1 MSLDVKPIDIEVA
14 IPEGDGDAT
23 VSDDEWDFFRD
34 MNHIKSSLNLP
45 TRSPRKL
52 NLIGEMTRE
61 SDSPEE
67 LLTFQGK
74 PKQFKSHKSSSRK
87 SKQTNLRKGRHKEIA
102 RLYGRLAYK
111 YNFEERYEPFE
122 FQAVPIEQ
130 FIGFNHW
137 Q

>member
-1 MSLDVKPIDIEVA
+1 MRLDVKPIDIEVA

-52 NLIGEMTRE
+52 NLIGKMTPE
-61 SDSPEE
+61 SNSREE

-74 PKQFKSHKSSSRK
+74 PKQFKSHKSSSQGK
-87 SKQTNLRKGRHKEIA
+87 SKQTKLPKGRHKEIA
-102 RLYGRLAYK
+102 KLYGRLAYK
-111 YNFEERYEPFE
+111 YNFEERYVLFE
-122 FQAVPIEQ
+122 L
-130 FIGFNHW
+130 
-137 Q
+137 

>member
-14 IPEGDGDAT
+14 IPEGDGDAI
-23 VSDDEWDFFRD
+23 VSDDEWDFVRD
-34 MNHIKSSLNLP
+34 MNLIKLSLNLP

-74 PKQFKSHKSSSRK
+74 PKQFKSHKSSSRGK
-87 SKQTNLRKGRHKEIA
+87 SKQKNLPKGRHKEIA
-102 RLYGRLAYK
+102 KLYGRLAYK
-111 YNFEERYEPFE
+111 YNFEKRYVPFE
-122 FQAVPIEQ
+122 F
-130 FIGFNHW
+130 
-137 Q
+137 